1 MQISFDPTNPS
12 DRTTIAEILALW
24 GEAVQSNSS
33 PTPLAAAG
41 IGTDAGSED
50 TRSAAA
56 VFGGAAPLSGV
67 QLGAGATPLDN
78 VPAGLPGSS
87 LPMQTG
93 LPGLVP
99 NGLPAGAQL
108 ANAPAGNPAGGVE
121 LDAEGIP
128 WHHEIHASTKT
139 KTKAGIWTKL
149 RGLNDEAKYNR
160 IRAELKALHAM
171 PAAGGAPLVPAG
183 PANAG
188 TPGQSAATMPGAGT
202 AGLPSGLAPLQ
213 PLQPAANVVPQNF
226 DEMMPRITAGIA
238 AGILPQ
244 DTLAQACAARQLP
257 GVVALVSRPDFVP
270 HIWGDIRAAYPALV

>member
-24 GEAVQSNSS
+24 GEAVQSNSA

-41 IGTDAGSED
+41 IGTDAGNED
-50 TRSAAA
+50 TRSAAS

-78 VPAGLPGSS
+78 VPAGLPGS
-87 LPMQTG
+87 LPQTQTG
-93 LPGLVP
+93 LPGLA
-99 NGLPAGAQL
+99 PAGQPMGAQQ

-121 LDAEGIP
+121 LDADGIP

-139 KTKAGIWTKL
+139 KTKAGVWTKL

-160 IRAELKALHAM
+160 IVAGLKALHAM
-171 PAAGGAPLVPAG
+171 PAAGGAPLPTSGPAKAPIAG
-183 PANAG
+183 PSAG
-188 TPGQSAATMPGAGT
+188 TMPP

-213 PLQPAANVVPQNF
+213 PLQPAVNAVPQNF

-270 HIWGDIRAAYPALV
+270 HIWGDIKAAYPALV